1 MDPVVRRKIP
11 ACVRSLLTD
20 ITPKQEENL
29 SDWPETDF
37 KSITSKDGIALPKR
51 GISETLLTPADG
63 TEGDGNPSSIKPCG
77 LCLLKLSSYTCPR
90 CNVPYCGLACY
101 KSQNHS
107 KCSEEFYKESV
118 LQELKSRGATDE
130 EGKSKMQEILL
141 RLRQSADT
149 DGGMEN
155 FLRHLGED
163 GTNVT
168 EGDTQALDL
177 LSKLAELQSGG
188 DENSHEAQKILAKLE
203 AVDDDY
209 DDDDDDEDLAEKLAG
224 LDVDSL
230 SEEQLWSLLST
241 HEKDKFENL
250 LKVGGIAAMVVL
262 WRPWWE
268 QHEKETKTLIEELR
282 FEDQEEVHTAKKGKP
297 QKDASDAKKSA
308 VPLISAKIPPL
319 HTLTSKPSPLVQFN
333 LINAL
338 YGYTFSLCLFNGDIS
353 DTLLEFSQ
361 ALVSISEFLGA
372 GRVFNS
378 IPEALDAGIRSVSA
392 GGYFDSEDPS
402 APIRAVEAVA
412 HVLTGRSR
420 EDAEGYTLSALS
432 QLRSALSKSK
442 TAAAKEDD
450 ERTRRVFFQAG
461 KKCEFFQSWVKEN
474 PEVFRRLAG
483 SVWTDFERREVERET
498 LEQDKKL
505 LEAGR
510 GKSRGKGA
518 LIEEVE

>member
-29 SDWPETDF
+29 SDWPEAHSE
-37 KSITSKDGIALPKR
+37 SITSKDGIALPKR
-51 GISETLLTPADG
+51 GTSETLLTPAES
-63 TEGDGNPSSIKPCG
+63 TEGATTDGNPSSIKPCG
-77 LCLLKLSSYTCPR
+77 LCLIKPSSYTCPR
-90 CNVPYCGLACY
+90 CNIPYCGLACY
-101 KSQNHS
+101 KSQSHS

-149 DGGMEN
+149 EGGMQN
-155 FLRHLGED
+155 FLRHLD

-168 EGDTQALDL
+168 EGDAQALDL
-177 LSKLAELQSGG
+177 LCKLAELQSGG
-188 DENSHEAQKILAKLE
+188 GENSHEAQEILAKLE
-203 AVDDDY
+203 EA

-241 HEKDKFENL
+241 QEKEKFENL
-250 LKVGGIAAMVVL
+250 LKVGGIAGMVVL

-282 FEDQEEVHTAKKGKP
+282 FENQVEVRTAKKGKP
-297 QKDASDAKKSA
+297 QKVASDAKQSA
-308 VPLISAKIPPL
+308 VPPISAKIPPL
-319 HTLTSKPSPLVQFN
+319 HRLTSNPSPLVQFN

-378 IPEALDAGIRSVSA
+378 VPEALDAGIRSVSA
-392 GGYFDSEDPS
+392 GGYFDREDSS

-432 QLRSALSKSK
+432 QVRSALSKAK
-442 TAAAKEDD
+442 MAAAKDDD
-450 ERTRRVFFQAG
+450 ERMRQGFFQAG

-474 PEVFRRLAG
+474 PEVLRRLAG

-498 LEQDKKL
+498 LEEDRKL
-505 LEAGR
+505 LDEAR
-510 GKSRGKGA
+510 GESRGKGA